1 MATKEE
7 AAKARATQ
15 LQRLQQEELQRSI
28 EKATGA
34 PSQSRPSSTIFATPN
49 ATTTAT
55 VTFDVTKNP
64 LKFNPERNFTA
75 GGIPIT
81 AQTSF
86 TEPKKQTPPVA
97 GGTTPSSATGP
108 ANAPVSGQ
116 REITCPNCEG
126 DYLSKTA
133 GRIFS
138 TIGGFLQRTFNIRIP
153 TVIINYL
160 KERLKI
166 NKLTA
171 FNGDCLVCNGTRKIV
186 DPSDDT
192 QKYAEAAQKAES
204 YAPEIEQNE
213 AKLGN
218 GGNRYTI
225 VQNSEVLE
233 VGIGMNDAPSYR
245 VDKDAGYRLRGL
257 AGFGKG
263 SGQINPKYGPVP
275 QGGNANHVQGL
286 NVPAAPGGSG
296 HYTIKCSNKFSLV
309 TGSQGIE
316 LVTSGPV
323 TINGGITSFT
333 GAEVTVGSRTGK
345 LALEGDVV
353 NIGGRSIEVGPTD
366 GHFVVKGTISNTGN
380 IICGGHSHLESAS
393 VVKLE
398 TTGRNESSKVSS
410 SNNIA
415 TGPAFWG
422 GPAVEGI
429 TLASRGLLTF
439 ISTNLAHPEQAKLI
453 ASARYGMGLYEEV
466 LNIAYSSLPAEVVP
480 CGFAL
485 LGAVPLPVFLWPHTH
500 ALPDQ
505 MHCHETRIPDIKC
518 DADTA
523 EQLRTEQAGV
533 DGPAPMHKT
542 STSIIDVAVGVW
554 GTVST
559 AVAGVFAPKQNL
571 VYRLKGTK
579 AV

>member
-7 AAKARATQ
+7 AAKERAAQ
-15 LQRLQQEELQRSI
+15 LQRLQQDELQRSI
-28 EKATGA
+28 ERATGT
-34 PSQSRPSSTIFATPN
+34 PSQSRPSSTTFAAPN
-49 ATTTAT
+49 ATAAATAT
-55 VTFDVTKNP
+55 FNVTKDP

-75 GGIPIT
+75 GGVTIA

-86 TEPKKQTPPVA
+86 TEPKKQAPPIA
-97 GGTTPSSATGP
+97 GGVVPSSATGP
-108 ANAPVSGQ
+108 STAPASGQ

-138 TIGGFLQRTFNIRIP
+138 SISAFIQRTCNIRIP
-153 TVIINYL
+153 TSIINYL
-160 KERLKI
+160 KERLGV

-186 DPSDDT
+186 DPSDDA
-192 QKYAEAAQKAES
+192 QKYEQASQRAQS

-245 VDKDAGYRLRGL
+245 VDKNAGYRLRGL

-353 NIGGRSIEVGPTD
+353 NIGGRSVEVGPTD

-380 IICGGHSHLESAS
+380 MICGGHAHLESAS

-410 SNNIA
+410 SSNIV

-429 TLASRGLLTF
+429 TLASKGLLSF
-439 ISTNLAHPEQAKLI
+439 ITANKSNPEQAKLI
-453 ASARYGMGLYEEV
+453 ASSRYGMSLYEEV
-466 LNIAYSSLPAEVVP
+466 LNVAYSTLPQEIVP

-485 LGAVPLPVFLWPHTH
+485 LGTVPLPVFLWPHTH

-505 MHCHETRIPDIKC
+505 MHCHDTRIPDIKC

-523 EQLRTEQAGV
+523 EQLRLEQAGI
-533 DGPAPMHKT
+533 DGPAPVHKT
-542 STSIIDVAVGVW
+542 STSLVDVAVDSFKFISSVFVA
-554 GTVST
+554 VST
-559 AVAGVFAPKQNL
+559 PLQNL
-571 VYRLKGTK
+571 VYKTKGTK
-579 AV
+579 VV

>member
-7 AAKARATQ
+7 AAAAREAQ
-15 LQRLQQEELQRSI
+15 IRRLQQEELQRSI
-28 EKATGA
+28 EKATGS
-34 PSQSRPSSTIFATPN
+34 PSLSRPSSTTFAAPN
-49 ATTTAT
+49 ANTPAT
-55 VTFDVTKNP
+55 IVFDITKDP
-64 LKFNPERNFTA
+64 LKFNPERNFIA

-81 AQTSF
+81 AQTGF
-86 TEPKKQTPPVA
+86 TEPKKQTPLIA
-97 GGTTPSSATGP
+97 GGTSPSSATGP
-108 ANAPVSGQ
+108 SAAPTSGQ

-138 TIGGFLQRTFNIRIP
+138 TIGGFLQRTFNLRIP
-153 TVIINYL
+153 TVIIDYL

-192 QKYAEAAQKAES
+192 EKYAQASQKAQS
-204 YAPEIEQNE
+204 YAQEIEQNE
-213 AKLGN
+213 AILGN

-225 VQNSEVLE
+225 IQNSEVLE
-233 VGIGMNDAPSYR
+233 VGIGMNDVPSYR

-257 AGFGKG
+257 AGFGSG
-263 SGQINPKYGPVP
+263 SGQINPKYGPLP
-275 QGGNANHVQGL
+275 QGASANHVQGI
-286 NVPAAPGGSG
+286 NVPAAPGGAG
-296 HYTIKCSNKFSLV
+296 HYIIKCSNKFSLV
-309 TGSQGIE
+309 AGSQGIE
-316 LVTSGPV
+316 LTTSGP
-323 TINGGITSFT
+323 INFNGGITSFT

-353 NIGGRSIEVGPTD
+353 NITGRSIEAGPTD

-380 IICGGHSHLESAS
+380 IMCGGHAHLESAS

-410 SNNIA
+410 SNNIVS
-415 TGPAFWG
+415 GPAFWG

-429 TLASRGLLTF
+429 TLATRGLLTF
-439 ISTNLAHPEQAKLI
+439 ISTNAAHPEQAKLI
-453 ASARYGMGLYEEV
+453 TSPRYSMGLYEET
-466 LNIAYSSLPAEVVP
+466 LNVAYSVLPAEIVP

-523 EQLRTEQAGV
+523 EQLRAEQAGV
-533 DGPAPMHKT
+533 DGPAPIHKT
-542 STSIIDVAVGVW
+542 STSIIDVLVGVW

-559 AVAGVFAPKQNL
+559 TVAGVFAPNQNL

-579 AV
+579 VV

>member
-7 AAKARATQ
+7 AAKARAAQ
-15 LQRLQQEELQRSI
+15 EARLAQDELRRSI
-28 EKATGA
+28 ERATGS
-34 PSQSRPSSTIFATPN
+34 PSQSGLGSNAFAAPN
-49 ATTTAT
+49 ATTPA
-55 VTFDVTKNP
+55 VTIYDVTKEP

-75 GGIPIT
+75 GGASIA
-81 AQTSF
+81 AQTAF
-86 TEPKKQTPPVA
+86 TEPKKTAPSIA
-97 GGTTPSSATGP
+97 GATTASSATGP
-108 ANAPVSGQ
+108 ANTPVSGQ

-133 GRIFS
+133 GRLFS
-138 TIGGFLQRTFNIRIP
+138 SIGGFLQRTFNLRIP
-153 TVIINYL
+153 TVILDYL

-171 FNGDCLVCNGTRKIV
+171 FNGDCLVCNGTRKII
-186 DPSDDT
+186 DPSDDSA
-192 QKYAEAAQKAES
+192 KYAEAAQRAER

-225 VQNSEVLE
+225 IQNSEVLE

-257 AGFGKG
+257 AGFGRG
-263 SGQINPKYGPVP
+263 AGQVSPKYGPVP
-275 QGGNANHVQGL
+275 QGGAANHVQGL

-296 HYTIKCSNKFSLV
+296 HYIIKCSNKFSLV

-316 LVTSGPV
+316 LTTSGPI
-323 TINGGITSFT
+323 TFNGGITSIT
-333 GAEVTVGSRTGK
+333 GPEVTVGSRTGK

-353 NIGGRSIEVGPTD
+353 NLVGRSIEAGPTD

-380 IICGGHSHLESAS
+380 IICGGHAHMESAS

-398 TTGRNESSKVSS
+398 TTGRNESSKVGS
-410 SNNIA
+410 SNNIV

-439 ISTNLAHPEQAKLI
+439 ISTNLAQPEQAKLI
-453 ASARYGMGLYEEV
+453 VSPRYSMGLYEEV
-466 LNIAYSSLPAEVVP
+466 LNVAYSVLPAEIVP

-505 MHCHETRIPDIKC
+505 MHTHETRIPDIKC

-523 EQLRTEQAGV
+523 EQLRSEQAGV
-533 DGPAPMHKT
+533 DGPAPVHKN
-542 STSIIDVAVGVW
+542 STSIIDVLVGVW

-559 AVAGVFAPKQNL
+559 TVAGVFAPNQNL

-579 AV
+579 VG